1 MERRLAGIILLAVAL
16 TLGVG
21 VPRLLTPAPVARA
34 SAVALPTP
42 PPPGTCLRW
51 DAAVVPCSQPHA
63 AEVTATWDA
72 AAAGRPR
79 DVDDPRCGAA
89 AFQYVALHLVGSAQV
104 WRPAFGARSWVVHAP
119 AAARVG
125 DLGWAV
131 CVVGPARAALSTGS
145 VRDQGRVPRGRPAA
159 FGVCVTGDGI
169 TVACDRPHRLEY
181 LTDAVGFAKSL
192 VDGREA
198 TRWRTGCA
206 DLAAELLAT
215 ADPTAGGA
223 LTVEFLTV
231 PADPRTGFDPPS
243 SLVFA
248 VCAASVTGD
257 RDLVGSLY
265 GLGGA
270 ALPLG

>member
-21 VPRLLTPAPVARA
+21 VPRLLSPAPVARA
-34 SAVALPTP
+34 SAAPLP
-42 PPPGTCLRW
+42 PPPPLGSCLTW
-51 DAAVVPCSQPHA
+51 DATVVSCAQPHA
-63 AEVTATWDA
+63 AEVTATWSA
-72 AAAGRPR
+72 TAAGRPR
-79 DVDDPRCGAA
+79 GAGDAGCDAA
-89 AFQYVALHLVGSAQV
+89 AFQYVALQLVGAAQV
-104 WRPAFGARSWVVHAP
+104 WRPAFGARSWVMRAP
-119 AAARVG
+119 ADERVG
-125 DLGWAV
+125 DLGWAA

-145 VRDQGRVPRGRPAA
+145 VHDQGRSPRARPAA

-169 TVACDRPHRLEY
+169 TVACDRPHRREY
-181 LTDAVGFAKSL
+181 LTDAVGFARSL

-215 ADPTAGGA
+215 PDPTFGGR
-223 LTVEFLTV
+223 LTVEFATV

-265 GLGGA
+265 GLGTS